1 VWLLTVSGT
10 FIYLATFS
18 VIARM
23 LMYASTCV
31 ALITLRQRDGPAPV
45 TIPLGMVWAVI
56 AVLCSAAVLVKTPG
70 VAVRD
75 VSIAVLF
82 GWVARLLVRRHPPKQ
97 GMLDT
102 A

>member
-1 VWLLTVSGT
+1 
-10 FIYLATFS
+10 
-18 VIARM
+18 
-23 LMYASTCV
+23 
-31 ALITLRQRDGPAPV
+31 
-45 TIPLGMVWAVI
+45 
-56 AVLCSAAVLVKTPG
+56 VLVKTPG

-82 GWVARLLVRRHPPKQ
+82 GWVARLSVRRHPPKQ